1 MPPTK
6 QSLQFGRRRIKRLM
20 RHPSMLYRVFSRPN
34 LYFKMPKVASKT
46 IAAALSADTLALS
59 HRYSPATVRR
69 LLQLNPR
76 SFKFTFV
83 RHPFTRFCSA
93 YRWAIREDIRLH
105 RHSLDFQLKQV
116 VLDQGD
122 VNDFCSNLAGL
133 LADSKQRM
141 LHFHPQSAFIFSGEQ
156 GLMDFVGKYEFLE
169 QGCAQLRDFHAYDL
183 NVVFGQNEKNRE
195 KTGIEDPMA
204 SLAMLGVNASSM
216 DTLRSIYAQDFC
228 LFDYDPH
235 A

>member
-1 MPPTK
+1 
-6 QSLQFGRRRIKRLM
+6 
-20 RHPSMLYRVFSRPN
+20 
-34 LYFKMPKVASKT
+34 
-46 IAAALSADTLALS
+46 
-59 HRYSPATVRR
+59 
-69 LLQLNPR
+69 
-76 SFKFTFV
+76 
-83 RHPFTRFCSA
+83 
-93 YRWAIREDIRLH
+93 
-105 RHSLDFQLKQV
+105 
-116 VLDQGD
+116 
-122 VNDFCSNLAGL
+122 
-133 LADSKQRM
+133 M